1 MRARTSGS
9 GAAAG
14 PPWGAG
20 VAAAGRGAPR
30 PCPGYGRDRLAE
42 AVDRTRRPPGWVEW
56 ADASFQLE
64 PGSRW
69 RSASTGSRWCWTR
82 RSGSAPFRAHCGSAS
97 PWTPRRLPG
106 RRPHPLAGPGSPP
119 LLQVAAGRPVAIEHL
134 SVQPGTPVLS
144 PLAARPPGRRQ
155 QRSNLSPGLIGELM
169 AADHATSHIREL
181 AGARTYNRAVR
192 QAPSRPAS
200 SDCGR
205 TFGRTSHAA
214 SRRRARTG
222 RHRRPP
228 APLVAPAGR
237 PPRPTGS
244 GPRTGR

>member
-1 MRARTSGS
+1 MLDPTPSASARTYGS
-9 GAAAG
+9 GPCGRGPRAAAQRRVRPG
-14 PPWGAG
+14 GLAPRRQVG
-20 VAAAGRGAPR
+20 GAPR

-56 ADASFQLE
+56 ADASFQTGAW
-64 PGSRW
+64 PAGGDRH
-69 RSASTGSRWCWTR
+69 RPGSRWCWTR

-144 PLAARPPGRRQ
+144 PLAARPPDRRQ

-181 AGARTYNRAVR
+181 AAARTYNRAVR
-192 QAPSRPAS
+192 QASSRPVS
-200 SDCGR
+200 SGCGRRCGR
-205 TFGRTSHAA
+205 TSRAA

-222 RHRRPP
+222 TP
-228 APLVAPAGR
+228 VGR
-237 PPRPTGS
+237 AW
-244 GPRTGR
+244 